1 MEEKKRFQK
10 GLLTGLICGALG
22 SFMVVV
28 ILGIIGVN
36 FYISSNNTKKNIS
49 KEPVVQVEEEKTQ
62 EEVLGKMD
70 QIKKI
75 MDDYFLFEV
84 DDEAL
89 AEGMFAG
96 MLNGLD
102 DPYSVYYTEEQYN
115 SLIESTTGIYY
126 GIGVTVS
133 QDVKTGIITV
143 VKPFEGS
150 PGYEAGMLP
159 GDILFSVNGEE
170 VTGMDLT
177 SAVTLI
183 KGAEGTTVNISIVRE
198 GQTDYIDLVVER
210 RQIEIPTIEYEMLEN
225 QIGYIQILQFDEIT
239 YTQYM
244 EALAELS
251 TAGMKGLVIDL
262 RDNPGGRLDVVEAM
276 LDAILPEGLLV
287 YTEDKDGKRADEYYS
302 DPNSVLN
309 VPLTILVNGNSASAS
324 EIFAG
329 DIQDFGAGT
338 IVGTTTF
345 GKGIVQRIYTLGDGT
360 AVKITV
366 SKYYTHAG
374 RNIHE
379 IGIKPDVEIE
389 LLEELKTKVK
399 IEKSEDN
406 QLQKAIEVLM
416 QQLQ

>member
-22 SFMVVV
+22 SFMVV
-28 ILGIIGVN
+28 IMLGIIGIN
-36 FYISSNNTKKNIS
+36 FYISSNNSKEQVT
-49 KEPVVQVEEEKTQ
+49 KEPVVQEETEKTSG
-62 EEVLGKMD
+62 EILGKMER
-70 QIKKI
+70 IKSI
-75 MDDYFLFEV
+75 MDENFLYEV
-84 DDEAL
+84 DEDDL
-89 AEGMFAG
+89 IDGMYAG
-96 MLNGLD
+96 MLAGLD
-102 DPYSVYYTEEQYN
+102 DPYSVYYTVEEYN

-133 QDVKTGIITV
+133 QDPRTGIITV
-143 VKPFEGS
+143 VKPFAGS

-159 GDILFSVNGEE
+159 GDILFSVNGVE

-177 SAVTLI
+177 SAVNLI
-183 KGAEGTTVNISIVRE
+183 KGAEGTTVNISIARE
-198 GQTDYIDLVVER
+198 GETDYIDLVVER

-225 QIGYIQILQFDEIT
+225 DIGYIQIFQFDEIT
-239 YTQYM
+239 FPQFM

-251 TAGMKGLVIDL
+251 AAGMKGLVIDL

-287 YTEDKDGKRADEYYS
+287 YTEDKNGIRADEYYS
-302 DPNSVLN
+302 DPNSVLD
-309 VPLTILVNGNSASAS
+309 VPLTVLVNGNSASAS

-338 IVGTTTF
+338 VVGTTTF

-360 AVKITV
+360 AIKITV
-366 SKYYTHAG
+366 SNYFTHAG
-374 RNIHE
+374 RNIHDV
-379 IGIKPDVEIE
+379 GIQPDVEID
-389 LLEELKTKVK
+389 LLDELKTKVT

-406 QLQKAIEVLM
+406 QLQKAIEILM
-416 QQLQ
+416 EKIQ

>member
-28 ILGIIGVN
+28 MLGIIGVN
-36 FYISSNNTKKNIS
+36 FYISSNNSKSSVT
-49 KEPVVQVEEEKTQ
+49 KEPTIQEEAGKSQ
-62 EEVLGKMD
+62 EEVLEKMD
-70 QIKKI
+70 KIKAI
-75 MDDYFLFEV
+75 MDEYFLYEV
-84 DDEAL
+84 DEESLVD
-89 AEGMFAG
+89 GMFAG
-96 MLNGLD
+96 MLKGLE
-102 DPYSVYYTEEQYN
+102 DPYSVYYTKDEYN
-115 SLIESTTGIYY
+115 SLIESTTGVYY

-133 QDVKTGIITV
+133 QDAKTGIITV
-143 VKPFEGS
+143 VRPFEGS

-159 GDILFSVNGEE
+159 GDILFSVNGVE

-177 SAVTLI
+177 NAVNLI
-183 KGAEGTTVNISIVRE
+183 KGAEGTTVTISIVRE
-198 GQTDYIDLVVER
+198 GETDYIELVVER

-276 LDAILPEGLLV
+276 LDAILPDGLLV
-287 YTEDKDGKRADEYYS
+287 YTEDKNGTRADEYYS
-302 DPNSVLN
+302 DPNSVLD
-309 VPLTILVNGNSASAS
+309 VPLTVLVNGNSASAS

-329 DIQDFGAGT
+329 DIQDFNAGT

-360 AVKITV
+360 AIKITV
-366 SKYYTHAG
+366 SKYFTHAG
-374 RNIHE
+374 RNIHDV
-379 IGIKPDVEIE
+379 GIQPDVEID
-389 LLEELKTKVK
+389 LLDELKTMVT

-406 QLQKAIEVLM
+406 QLQKAVEILM
-416 QQLQ
+416 EQIQ

>member
-1 MEEKKRFQK
+1 MEEKRRFQK
-10 GLLTGLICGALG
+10 GLLTGIICGALG
-22 SFMVVV
+22 SFMIVVM
-28 ILGIIGVN
+28 IGIIGVN
-36 FYISSNNTKKNIS
+36 FYVSSNNMKKVVTQEPIVQEETKSKEDILEKMDHIKNIMN
-49 KEPVVQVEEEKTQ
+49 EN
-62 EEVLGKMD
+62 
-70 QIKKI
+70 
-75 MDDYFLFEV
+75 FLYDV

-89 AEGMFAG
+89 VEAMYAG

-115 SLIESTTGIYY
+115 NLIETTTGVYY

-133 QDVKTGIITV
+133 QDAKTGIITV

-198 GQTDYIDLVVER
+198 GELDYIDLVVER

-239 YTQYM
+239 FPQYI

-251 TAGMKGLVIDL
+251 TAGMKGLIIDL

-302 DPNSVLN
+302 DPSTVLD
-309 VPLTILVNGNSASAS
+309 VPLTVLVNGNSASAS

-329 DIQDFGAGT
+329 DIQDFDAGT

-360 AVKITV
+360 AIKITV
-366 SKYYTHAG
+366 SKYFTHAG
-374 RNIHE
+374 RNIHDV
-379 IGIKPDVEIE
+379 GIEPDVVID
-389 LLEELKTKVK
+389 LPDELKKKVTV
-399 IEKSEDN
+399 EKSEDN
-406 QLQKAIEVLM
+406 QLQKAIEILM
-416 QQLQ
+416 EQIQ

>member
-28 ILGIIGVN
+28 MLGIIGVN
-36 FYISSNNTKKNIS
+36 FYISSNNAKEQVN
-49 KEPVVQVEEEKTQ
+49 KEPVVQEAEQTH
-62 EEVLGKMD
+62 EEVLEKMD
-70 QIKKI
+70 RIKDI
-75 MDDYFLFEV
+75 VDENFFFEV
-84 DDEAL
+84 DEEAL
-89 AEGMFAG
+89 ADGMYAG
-96 MLNGLD
+96 MLKGLD
-102 DPYSVYYTEEQYN
+102 DPYSVYYTEEEFE
-115 SLIESTTGIYY
+115 SLIESTTGVYY

-133 QDVKTGIITV
+133 QDARTGIITV
-143 VKPFEGS
+143 VKPFVGS

-159 GDILFSVNGEE
+159 GDILFSVNEVE
-170 VTGMDLT
+170 VTGMDLS
-177 SAVTLI
+177 SAVNLI

-198 GQTDYIDLVVER
+198 GESDYIDLVVER

-239 YTQYM
+239 FPQYM
-244 EALAELS
+244 DALAELS
-251 TAGMKGLVIDL
+251 TAGMEALVIDL

-309 VPLTILVNGNSASAS
+309 VPLTVLVNGNSASAS

-345 GKGIVQRIYTLGDGT
+345 GKGIVQRIYEIGDGT

-366 SKYYTHAG
+366 SKYFTHTG
-374 RNIHE
+374 RNIHDV
-379 IGIKPDVEIE
+379 GVQPDVEID
-389 LLEELKTKVK
+389 LLDELKTKVTV
-399 IEKSEDN
+399 EKSEDN
-406 QLQKAIEVLM
+406 QLQKAIEILM
-416 QQLQ
+416 EQIQ

>member
-10 GLLTGLICGALG
+10 GLLAGLICGALG
-22 SFMVVV
+22 SFMIVVMF
-28 ILGIIGVN
+28 GIIGVN
-36 FYISSNNTKKNIS
+36 FYISSNNSKSGIV
-49 KEPVVQVEEEKTQ
+49 KEPNLQGEVEKTQ
-62 EEVLGKMD
+62 EDVLEKMD

-75 MDDYFLFEV
+75 MDEYFLYEV
-84 DDEAL
+84 DEEAL
-89 AEGMFAG
+89 VEGMFAG
-96 MLNGLD
+96 MLKGLE
-102 DPYSVYYTEEQYN
+102 DPYSVYYTEEEYN

-133 QDVKTGIITV
+133 QDAKTGIITV

-159 GDILFSVNGEE
+159 GDILFSVNGVE

-177 SAVTLI
+177 SAVNLI
-183 KGAEGTTVNISIVRE
+183 KGAEGTTVDISLVRE
-198 GQTDYIDLVVER
+198 GETDYIELVVER

-225 QIGYIQILQFDEIT
+225 QIGYIQIFQFDEIT

-244 EALAELS
+244 QALAELS
-251 TAGMKGLVIDL
+251 TGGMKGLVIDL

-287 YTEDKDGKRADEYYS
+287 YTEDKAGTRADEYYS
-302 DPNSVLN
+302 DPNSVLD
-309 VPLTILVNGNSASAS
+309 VPLTVLVNGNSASAS

-329 DIQDFGAGT
+329 DIQDFNAGT

-360 AVKITV
+360 AIKITV
-366 SKYYTHAG
+366 SKYFTHAG
-374 RNIHE
+374 RNIHDV
-379 IGIKPDVEIE
+379 GIQPDVEID
-389 LLEELKTKVK
+389 LLDELKTMVT

-406 QLQKAIEVLM
+406 QLQKAIEILM
-416 QQLQ
+416 DQIQ

>member
-1 MEEKKRFQK
+1 MEEKRRFQK
-10 GLLTGLICGALG
+10 GLLTGIICGALG
-22 SFMVVV
+22 SFMIVVM
-28 ILGIIGVN
+28 IGIIGVN
-36 FYISSNNTKKNIS
+36 FYVSSNNMKKVVTQEPIVQEETKS
-49 KEPVVQVEEEKTQ
+49 KEDILE
-62 EEVLGKMD
+62 KMD
-70 QIKKI
+70 HIKKI
-75 MDDYFLFEV
+75 MNENFLYDV

-89 AEGMFAG
+89 AEAMYAG

-115 SLIESTTGIYY
+115 NLIETTTGVYY

-133 QDVKTGIITV
+133 QDAKTGIITV

-159 GDILFSVNGEE
+159 GDILFSVNGED

-198 GQTDYIDLVVER
+198 GELDYIDLVVER

-239 YTQYM
+239 FPQYI

-251 TAGMKGLVIDL
+251 TAGMKGLIIDL

-302 DPNSVLN
+302 DPSTVLD
-309 VPLTILVNGNSASAS
+309 VPLTVLVNGNSASAS

-329 DIQDFGAGT
+329 DIQDFDAGT

-360 AVKITV
+360 AIKITV
-366 SKYYTHAG
+366 SKYFTHAG
-374 RNIHE
+374 RNIHDV
-379 IGIKPDVEIE
+379 GIEPDVVID
-389 LLEELKTKVK
+389 LPDELKKKVTV
-399 IEKSEDN
+399 EKSEDN
-406 QLQKAIEVLM
+406 QLQKAIEILM
-416 QQLQ
+416 EQIQ

>member
-1 MEEKKRFQK
+1 MEEKRRFQK
-10 GLLTGLICGALG
+10 GLLTGIICGALG
-22 SFMVVV
+22 SFMIVVM
-28 ILGIIGVN
+28 IGIIGVN
-36 FYISSNNTKKNIS
+36 FYVSSNNMKKVVTQEPIVQEETKS
-49 KEPVVQVEEEKTQ
+49 KEDILE
-62 EEVLGKMD
+62 KMD
-70 QIKKI
+70 HIKKI
-75 MDDYFLFEV
+75 MNENFLYDV

-89 AEGMFAG
+89 AEAMYAG

-115 SLIESTTGIYY
+115 NLIETTTGVYY

-133 QDVKTGIITV
+133 QDAKTGIITV

-198 GQTDYIDLVVER
+198 GELDYIDLVVER

-239 YTQYM
+239 FPQYI

-251 TAGMKGLVIDL
+251 TAGMKGLIIDL

-302 DPNSVLN
+302 DPSTVLD
-309 VPLTILVNGNSASAS
+309 VPLTVLVNGNSASAS

-329 DIQDFGAGT
+329 DIQDFDAGT

-360 AVKITV
+360 AIKITV
-366 SKYYTHAG
+366 SKYFTHAG
-374 RNIHE
+374 RNIHDV
-379 IGIKPDVEIE
+379 GIEPDVVID
-389 LLEELKTKVK
+389 LPDELKKKVTV
-399 IEKSEDN
+399 EKSEDN
-406 QLQKAIEVLM
+406 QLQKAIEILM
-416 QQLQ
+416 EQIQ